1 MLGGAVKY
9 GSEQRGTS
17 NCVKARNCGTS
28 HLASFGQSLA
38 LSFAFPLL
46 CVQQDRAA
54 AQLEG
59 ASPVIDVFG
68 VSKEFNGAGREP
80 CSGRRIN
87 SLLALLARFF
97 YRVSINC
104 AF

>member
-1 MLGGAVKY
+1 MKY

-46 CVQQDRAA
+46 CVQSLCSVDRAA
-54 AQLEG
+54 AHLEG

-68 VSKEFNGAGREP
+68 VSKEFNGAGREL